1 MKVDQFSKKKQHSQ
15 FILSFCKQK
24 KKSATKEGCTQVLHT
39 LTHTPMKLIT
49 IKRNDYE
56 KTLLK
61 RKANIIETN

>member
-1 MKVDQFSKKKQHSQ
+1 MKVDQFSKKNN
-15 FILSFCKQK
+15 ILNLFFLSANK
-24 KKSATKEGCTQVLHT
+24 KKVRRRRVAHKYYTHS
-39 LTHTPMKLIT
+39 HTPMKLTT